1 MAIDK
6 LDTAADIETP
16 EHVYFQRPIAGP
28 SRRIFAYLIDFM
40 LRGALMMLFAILLS
54 LTSIATPDDLSQAS
68 MGFALVAFFVLEW
81 GYFVFFE
88 MFFAGRSP
96 GKMATKLRVVTAT
109 GQPLGFYD
117 SVLRNLLRA
126 ADLLPTAYN
135 IGLYAVGLIVM
146 ARDRR
151 FRRLGDMVAGTMVVH
166 EGVSNVSGPLII
178 HPPPT
183 HQELAPLPGRLPL
196 GREDLEAIEL
206 FLRRAQNLNPARAHE
221 LAEMVAPIY
230 AERLGLRPQNPWR
243 FLQVLYAK
251 ARPAPV
257 QNAGGPFY
265 GGRH

>member
-28 SRRIFAYLIDFM
+28 SRRIFAYAIDILI
-40 LRGALMMLFAILLS
+40 RGAVLAVFMVLLMM
-54 LTSIATPDDLSQAS
+54 TSVATPDDLTEAS
-68 MGFALVAFFVLEW
+68 VGLVMVAFFVLEW

-96 GKMATKLRVVTAT
+96 GKMASKLRVVTGT
-109 GQPLGFYD
+109 GQPLGLYD

-126 ADLLPTAYN
+126 ADIFPTA
-135 IGLYAVGLIVM
+135 YAVGLLVM

-151 FRRLGDMVAGTMVVH
+151 FRRLGDLVAGTMVVH
-166 EGVSNVSGPLII
+166 EGVSDVSGPLII

-183 HQELAPLPGRLPL
+183 PQELASLPGRLPL
-196 GREDLEAIEL
+196 AREDLDAIEL
-206 FLRRAQNLNPARAHE
+206 FLRRAQSLNPARAYE

-230 AERLGLRPQNPWR
+230 AERLGLHPRNPWR
-243 FLQVLYAK
+243 FLQVLYAR
-251 ARPAPV
+251 ARPAPMTG
-257 QNAGGPFY
+257 AGGPVY
-265 GGRH
+265 GGRHR